1 MLEQSAAR
9 LQAIFRLM
17 TVTKELERLGGD
29 QALLLIDKSETEFD
43 EMRKKYPFVKKDVE
57 AEIAHIV
64 YSLFIGIVTEKETP
78 KIPVS

>member
-1 MLEQSAAR
+1 MLEQSTAR

>member
-1 MLEQSAAR
+1 MLEQSTAR

-17 TVTKELERLGGD
+17 TVTKELERSGGD
-29 QALLLIDKSETEFD
+29 QALLLIDKSETEFN
-43 EMRKKYPFVKKDVE
+43 EMREKYPFVKKDVE